1 MRIPLSL
8 DQPLGLLIDAIP
20 KNGTKRRIISTLV
33 ESFILE
39 HNSTFKE
46 SIRSA
51 TSTETQ
57 SFLNDMRDLLCWKK
71 TSSDP
76 EALAISSSDHT
87 LNEIL
92 DSDELAKALRDLSAP
107 LRAGESRDVGFDE
120 KLRGAVQRATRIEI
134 IDGYAATNLMSGTPG
149 TIWFLKKISENFD
162 GVISIIS
169 AEPKGEGNSPG
180 GVNAKRELVERQM
193 VRLLQEA
200 HGFKGEIRLTL
211 LSARDFP
218 HNRRLSLRFDSG
230 QATVILEKGLGTFD
244 KDPFSESHEL
254 KNADFLEFKKVLT
267 ETAKTRDKYELVVKH
282 SDTCSLSDC
291 AA

>member
-1 MRIPLSL
+1 VRIPLSL

-71 TSSDP
+71 TNSDP
-76 EALAISSSDHT
+76 EALAISSSNNT

-92 DSDELAKALRDLSAP
+92 DSEELAKALRDLSAP
-107 LRAGESRDVGFDE
+107 LRAGESREVGFDS
-120 KLRGAVQRATRIEI
+120 KLRGAVRRASRIEI
-134 IDGYAATNLMSGTPG
+134 IDSYAATNLMSGTPG

-169 AEPKGEGNSPG
+169 AEPKGEVNAPS
-180 GVNAKRELVERQM
+180 GVNAKRELVERQL
-193 VRLLQEA
+193 VRLLEET

-211 LSARDFP
+211 ISARDFP

-254 KNADFLEFKKVLT
+254 KNADFFEFKKVLT
-267 ETAKTRDKYELVVKH
+267 ETAKNRDKYELVVKH